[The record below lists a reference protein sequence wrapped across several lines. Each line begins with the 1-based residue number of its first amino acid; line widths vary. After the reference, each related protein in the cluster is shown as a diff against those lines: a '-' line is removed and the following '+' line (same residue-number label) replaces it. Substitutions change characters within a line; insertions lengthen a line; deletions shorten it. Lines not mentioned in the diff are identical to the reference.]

1 MVFEE
6 DRGTIIRITF
16 DIVYPTK
23 QMKTVAMNMSQSDNW
38 SDVGILHLIRKQL
51 KEF

>member
-6 DRGTIIRITF
+6 DRGTIVRITF

-23 QMKTVAMNMSQSDNW
+23 QMKTVAINMSQSDNW

-51 KEF
+51 KKF

>member
-1 MVFEE
+1 MWLNMVFEE
-6 DRGTIIRITF
+6 DRGTIVRITF

-23 QMKTVAMNMSQSDNW
+23 Q
-38 SDVGILHLIRKQL
+38 L